1 MRTEMFA
8 QLRGDS
14 GTLTELAFCEG
25 HQALPEAVDSGEI
38 DAVIVGCE
46 TGFSEFGLYNEFL
59 AKEVGVSYQFMRD
72 QAEWNRYQ
80 NERVSLLS
88 FAGSGDSGLRSLV
101 LLPYGGS
108 QPGRGCLSYRPFES
122 DLPSRDF
129 YYNVAFEAFRI
140 ACEHRQARRIWMMNP
155 AAPWSFHRDIATCVC
170 EALAHWCDATPE
182 HAPTSVIFNVVGE
195 SGDERAEGMRKRDFS
210 GVRALNAEGG
220 STRHR
225 PISRQSES
233 VSDEQGNRVELT
245 HLDWWS

>member
-14 GTLTELAFCEG
+14 GALTELAFCED
-25 HQALPEAVDSGEI
+25 HHALPEAVDSGEI

-46 TGFSEFGLYNEFL
+46 TGFSEFGFYNEFL
-59 AKEVGVSYQFMRD
+59 AKEVGVSYQFMRT
-72 QAEWNRYQ
+72 QAEWNRHQ
-80 NERVSLLS
+80 NHRVSLLS
-88 FAGSGDSGLRSLV
+88 FAGSGNSGLRSLV

-108 QPGRGCLSYRPFES
+108 QPGRGCLSYRRFES

-129 YYNVAFEAFRI
+129 YYNVAYEAIRI

-170 EALAHWCDATPE
+170 EALAHWCDASPE

-225 PISRQSES
+225 PISRQRDS